1 MKRFYAEARVGEG
14 GTILLDGRPVRTPA
28 KAELRIA
35 YPKLAAAVAAEWQ
48 AQGKDI
54 DPRSMPLTGLSNAA
68 IDHMTVNPAPHVAA
82 LSAYGCN
89 DAFCYRATSDQ
100 ADLAAEQVRVWN
112 PILDWAEQHF
122 DVQFSITQGI
132 SPIDQPAS
140 TAQKLRDATAALSA
154 WQLTAMSPL
163 ITISGSWVAG
173 FAVLHRAM
181 DADTLW
187 LATCLDE
194 LWQEAQWGAV
204 DDAEELR
211 AAHKADWDA
220 AVRFLSLIDDA
231 MHPA

>member
-1 MKRFYAEARVGEG
+1 MKRFYTKANVGEG

-28 KAELRIA
+28 KAELLIPFPR
-35 YPKLAAAVAAEWQ
+35 LAQAVAQEWA
-48 AQGKDI
+48 AQGERI

-68 IDHMTVNPAPHVAA
+68 IDHMKVNPAPHVSA
-82 LSAYGCN
+82 LSAYGGN
-89 DAFCYRATSDQ
+89 DLFCYRATSDQ

-132 SPIDQPAS
+132 SPIDQPAQ
-140 TAQKLRDATAALSA
+140 TVQKLYDATVALSR
-154 WQLTAMSPL
+154 WQLAAMTPL

-173 FAVLHRAM
+173 FAVLHRAR

-220 AVRFLSLIDDA
+220 AVLFLSLIDDA